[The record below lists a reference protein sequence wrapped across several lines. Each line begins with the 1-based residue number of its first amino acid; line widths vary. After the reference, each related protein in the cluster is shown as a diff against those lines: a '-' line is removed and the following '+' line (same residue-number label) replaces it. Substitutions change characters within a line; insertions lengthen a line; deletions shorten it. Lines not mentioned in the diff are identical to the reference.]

1 MDNQKKQYTVLESQ
15 NNARLDVFLALQL
28 DITRSKVQKLIKLAF
43 VKVNNVTAKKT
54 GVALQTGDKVVVEE
68 QLIKE
73 NKEKKTEE
81 TYVDYNTINIL
92 EETEDYLVI
101 NKPAGLLVHQTEAL
115 EKYTLTN
122 WLCKRNPGITS
133 VGEDSLRPGIVHRLD
148 KPASGVMVIAKNQ
161 QMFLHLKKQFQERS
175 IKKEYTVLVHGVV
188 EQEYGQIDFEIARG
202 KEGKMVSR
210 PKTNELSLKNIA
222 KVQKGKDALTEFSV
236 EKTFSRFTLLNVK
249 IHSGRTHQIRVHML
263 AYNHPVVGDTL
274 YYNKRNNK
282 KHDIDLGRLFLHAS
296 SLCFTTLAGKEVCF
310 SASLPDDLQQH
321 ISQLV

>member
-1 MDNQKKQYTVLESQ
+1 V
-15 NNARLDVFLALQL
+15 R
-28 DITRSKVQKLIKLAF
+28 KLIKLAF
-43 VKVNNVTAKKT
+43 VRVNDVIAKKA
-54 GVALQTGDKVVVEE
+54 GVVVQTNDKVLVEE
-68 QLIKE
+68 QLVQE

-81 TYVDYNTINIL
+81 TYIDYNTIDIL

-101 NKPAGLLVHQTEAL
+101 NKPTGLLVHQTQAL

-122 WLCKRNPGITS
+122 WLCKRNPAITS

-161 QMFLHLKKQFQERS
+161 EMFLHLKKQFQKRS
-175 IKKEYTVLVHGVV
+175 VKKEYIVLVHGVV

-210 PKTNELSLKNIA
+210 PKTDELSLRNIR
-222 KVQKGKDALTEFSV
+222 KLQKGKEALTEFSV
-236 EKTFSRFTLLNVK
+236 EKRFSRFTLLTVK
-249 IHSGRTHQIRVHML
+249 IHTGRTHQIRVHML
-263 AYNHPVVGDTL
+263 AYNHAVVGDTL
-274 YYNKRNNK
+274 YFNKRNNK

-310 SASLPDDLQQH
+310 SAPLPHDLEQH
-321 ISQLV
+321 TSQLV